1 MNRSGNIKQEA
12 PASTASPAGTGG
24 PALHD
29 IRTGDAAGVS
39 RWAGVAAVAF
49 GVLVVVDGATTGGHP
64 PDPDKSAA
72 EILRWYAAHREGVFF
87 MELLL
92 AIAAGLLI
100 FLAVEIHRSTRGG
113 SARSSTAAG
122 CFAASSVAF
131 AALAVAGGWPQMT
144 LAVTAGRPDVQT
156 SAATIRL
163 LSDMTWLHWSGQA
176 LIVVIAAASLGVL
189 ARAWS
194 IAPRWI
200 AWPCAV
206 SVLAGCIGG
215 TAAFFP
221 AASGAENPLGVLGF
235 ISFVLF
241 SITVLM
247 TGIAFLARSPRT
259 TGASSPSSTS
269 T

>member
-1 MNRSGNIKQEA
+1 MTRSGNISQEA
-12 PASTASPAGTGG
+12 PASTTSPAG
-24 PALHD
+24 AELHD
-29 IRTGDAAGVS
+29 IPTDGNASVS
-39 RWAGVAAVAF
+39 RWAGIAAAAF
-49 GVLVVVDGATTGGHP
+49 GALVIVDGVTTGGHP
-64 PDPDKSAA
+64 PDPDKPAA
-72 EILRWYAAHREGVFF
+72 EVLRWYAAHREGVFL

-92 AIAAGLLI
+92 TVAAGLLI
-100 FLAVEIHRSTRGG
+100 FFAVEIHRSTRGG

-144 LAVTAGRPDVQT
+144 LAVTAGRPGVQT
-156 SAATIRL
+156 PAATIRL

-176 LIVVIAAASLGVL
+176 LIVVIAAASLSLL
-189 ARAWS
+189 AREGS
-194 IAPRWI
+194 IGPRWI

-215 TAAFFP
+215 TVGFFP

-241 SITVLM
+241 SITVLV
-247 TGIAFLARSPRT
+247 TGVTFLARGART
-259 TGASSPSSTS
+259 TDTTAAR
-269 T
+269 